1 MEKELENN
9 YLAETGANVRDSL
22 TSLYNHGF
30 LQIFINSEV
39 QRAQRYGSKFTLA
52 LLDIDNFGEYNDKY
66 GPLKADIMLHEIA
79 QLASENIRGTD
90 MAARYVGDVFAIVM
104 PEVYPSQAL
113 VPIKRI
119 QDAVARLS
127 DHLLTLSAGLTGFPR
142 DATDKNELLSKTE
155 IALERAKGKGQNKI
169 YFFQEEQNMV
179 LVENESRILIV
190 DDEPLNLK
198 LLEALLI
205 GASYSVVKAASGQEA
220 LKAVSGS
227 QFDLIILDIM
237 MPKMDGYA
245 VCRRLKSAENTRMI
259 PVILLTALSDSESRV
274 KGIEAGADDFVS
286 KPPNKM
292 ELLARV
298 KSLLK
303 IRKLN
308 KNLTSIESVLFS
320 LANTIEA
327 KDPYTQ
333 GHISRVSNIAVS
345 IGRSMGLSSKDI
357 VALRYGGVLHDIGKI
372 GVSREILNKP
382 GPLTEK
388 EWEIMK
394 EHPTIGFNICKPLK
408 NCLGPAL
415 EVIRFHHE
423 KLDGSGYP
431 DGRKGNGIPMV
442 ARIMAVADI
451 YDALTSDRPYR
462 NGMPKEKAL
471 DILNKETKEGKL
483 DATVVSHLVN
493 LVGADQEDLQESNKV
508 QPDLSSFI

>member
-1 MEKELENN
+1 M
-9 YLAETGANVRDSL
+9 
-22 TSLYNHGF
+22 
-30 LQIFINSEV
+30 
-39 QRAQRYGSKFTLA
+39 
-52 LLDIDNFGEYNDKY
+52 
-66 GPLKADIMLHEIA
+66 
-79 QLASENIRGTD
+79 
-90 MAARYVGDVFAIVM
+90 
-104 PEVYPSQAL
+104 
-113 VPIKRI
+113 
-119 QDAVARLS
+119 
-127 DHLLTLSAGLTGFPR
+127 
-142 DATDKNELLSKTE
+142 LSKAE
-155 IALERAKGKGQNKI
+155 IALERAKVKGQNKI
-169 YFFQEEQNMV
+169 YFFQEDENMV
-179 LVENESRILIV
+179 LVENEAKILVV

-205 GASYSVVKAASGQEA
+205 GANYSVVKASSGPEA

-227 QFDLIILDIM
+227 QFDLIILDVM
-237 MPKMDGYA
+237 MPGMNGFD
-245 VCRRLKSAENTRMI
+245 VCRRLKAAENTRML

-274 KGIEAGADDFVS
+274 KGIEAGADDFVT
-286 KPPNKM
+286 KPPNKV

-298 KSLLK
+298 KSLIK

-345 IGRSMGLSSKDI
+345 VGRSMRLSSNDI

-372 GVSREILNKP
+372 GVGREILNKP
-382 GPLTEK
+382 GPLTDK

-394 EHPTIGFNICKPLK
+394 DHPTIGFNICKPLQ

-431 DGRKGNGIPMV
+431 DGRSGNGIPMV

-471 DILNKETKEGKL
+471 EIINKETDEGKL
-483 DATVVSHLVN
+483 DATVVFIWSRWL
-493 LVGADQEDLQESNKV
+493 A
-508 QPDLSSFI
+508 SSRLTSRNRRR